1 MSQILVVDDD
11 PMILRALEHILVRE
25 GYEVLTAT
33 NGLEGLRMA
42 QEKTPDL
49 IILDVMLPGL
59 DGFEVCYRLHHGL
72 KTGKIPILM
81 LSAKGQAI
89 DQETGRKFGAF
100 TYLVK
105 PVNRV
110 ELLDTIQKLFAR
122 RQAARPTL
130 AGSNGN

>member
-11 PMILRALEHILVRE
+11 PMILRALEHILMRE

-33 NGLEGLRMA
+33 NGLDGLRIA

-49 IILDVMLPGL
+49 VILDVMLPGL
-59 DGFEVCYRLHHGL
+59 DGFEVCYRLRHSL

-89 DQETGRKFGAF
+89 DQETGRKVGAF
-100 TYLVK
+100 KYIVK
-105 PVNRV
+105 PVDRV
-110 ELLDTIQKLFAR
+110 DLLETIQKLFASR
-122 RQAARPTL
+122 LEAHPTL
-130 AGSNGN
+130 TGSNGN